1 MPSRWWREID
11 VATESLTPRIQRGA
25 EGRRFFQGVSLLNLF
40 ICRRVSAA
48 LYIILPLGGLFYQHT
63 ETTTDDAGRSLNYSS
78 AVHFRCDEF
87 LSNRNYSNQNKHAK
101 HSEMVGRLKL
111 TPCVRPPV
119 DAEAWLGPPVTLK
132 LLQPQRGHGVL
143 AAMCL
148 MAAGEPICCLYMKQF
163 DWMLFDAQPDQQ
175 PVMADTF
182 QM

>member
-78 AVHFRCDEF
+78 AVHFRYDEF
-87 LSNRNYSNQNKHAK
+87 LSNRNYSNQNKHAN

-111 TPCVRPPV
+111 TPCASSCCCRCRGL
-119 DAEAWLGPPVTLK
+119 AGTSRYSEAA
-132 LLQPQRGHGVL
+132 LLQRQVTAFSPRCV
-143 AAMCL
+143 
-148 MAAGEPICCLYMKQF
+148 
-163 DWMLFDAQPDQQ
+163 
-175 PVMADTF
+175 
-182 QM
+182 